1 MIWNSTGFEHELVT
15 YLDVDVYTFMPS
27 KTISMYVNW
36 ENDTDHDNLILISQ
50 DMHSTVEITYRGTRK
65 LYNFYEV
72 EVWNQ
77 SKAINY
83 LNKLDL
89 DWLRMYNL
97 KAKEVAIF
105 GVWYNILAWG
115 IIFICIVGAF
125 LTWGHVSMVPAY
137 LTIFFT

>member
-125 LTWGHVSMVPAY
+125 LTWGLVSMVPAY